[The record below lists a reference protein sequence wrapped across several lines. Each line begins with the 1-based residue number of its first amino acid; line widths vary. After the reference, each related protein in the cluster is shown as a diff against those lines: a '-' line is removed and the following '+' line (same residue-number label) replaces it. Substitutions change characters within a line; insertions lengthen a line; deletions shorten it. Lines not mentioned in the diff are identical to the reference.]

1 MASGRFFEACDCL
14 RVASETSQLAKS
26 GRFMPSWPA
35 DAALSLV
42 TATQTLAAQPEGP
55 VTAPKHLKT
64 ISVAQNEDASRP
76 CKQEKHLPSL
86 ADAEQLSA
94 CERSGQRLIY
104 YMWVQPFC
112 RSMSFTGRCS
122 QGGPDVSRRGHL
134 ALRLGGR
141 GQVRGPDAGLGR
153 QQLHGL
159 AGPLAPRHSTTC
171 GVACVGPR
179 FKESPLLQSWNASAQ
194 DALAGTLPGQTS
206 HLHTP
211 RSSMGSLPRSDLPQD
226 GLEAFRRRFSR

>member
-35 DAALSLV
+35 DAALSHV

-171 GVACVGPR
+171 GGRVCGAEVQGESAAAELERLGAGRPCGHAAGAD
-179 FKESPLLQSWNASAQ
+179 ESPSYAPVLHG
-194 DALAGTLPGQTS
+194 LAAPLRPAAGR
-206 HLHTP
+206 P
-211 RSSMGSLPRSDLPQD
+211 RSLS
-226 GLEAFRRRFSR
+226 EAI